1 MPNEI
6 FINRGN
12 QSDCGNCDGVH
23 PRQVAMW
30 QVWSEKF
37 STCANWTHVTK
48 FANKFH
54 SCCKSFHAF
63 EMQMKCARLLTGE
76 GPKGRRQKLNLKPTL
91 KLKLKLKSK
100 LKLKLKLKKWKNLN
114 PACISYE
121 SLNEIISKS
130 ISISPGNTR
139 NWNLHLYEAFKQKI
153 NEKKRKGTK
162 NVNFAWDE
170 EGNVDRVRLAVRL
183 YGKKTN

>member
-23 PRQVAMW
+23 PRGKASQVAMW

-48 FANKFH
+48 FANKFQLLR
-54 SCCKSFHAF
+54 KFPRIRNAN
-63 EMQMKCARLLTGE
+63 EMRAIVDRAE
-76 GPKGRRQKLNLKPTL
+76 EKLNLKP
-91 KLKLKLKSK
+91 KLKSESEAK
-100 LKLKLKLKKWKNLN
+100 VEAKVEGRKNLN
-114 PACISYE
+114 RACISYK

-139 NWNLHLYEAFKQKI
+139 NWNLHLYEACKQK
-153 NEKKRKGTK
+153 NK
-162 NVNFAWDE
+162 
-170 EGNVDRVRLAVRL
+170 
-183 YGKKTN
+183 KKTNKKQ